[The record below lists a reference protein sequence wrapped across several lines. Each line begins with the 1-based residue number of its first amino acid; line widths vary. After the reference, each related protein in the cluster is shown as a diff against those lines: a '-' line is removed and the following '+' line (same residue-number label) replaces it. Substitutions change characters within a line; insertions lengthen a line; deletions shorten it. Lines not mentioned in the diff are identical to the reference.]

1 MKLKDLSKELNISI
15 STISRV
21 LSNDQNLKVK
31 EETRN
36 VIIETAI
43 KNGYKFKNNIN
54 DVLIVTSYKKQV
66 ESDDP
71 YYLTLRNLIEK
82 ELVKNHFNFRV
93 VEYSSFI
100 SFKKYNIFLGSFND
114 EQLENIR
121 NNKKINI
128 LCDSFT
134 NKENIDCV
142 SFDYKH
148 SVYTVL
154 DTFINKGH
162 TNIGFIGGK
171 DNNSKLDFREEYFRK
186 YMKDTNLLNDD
197 YIYIDNFN
205 SKTGYDG
212 VKKIFKKKI
221 NPTALFV
228 ANDSIAMGCYKA
240 LKEMKKKIPS
250 EVSIIGFNNSEFSE
264 FMIPPLSSV
273 QIFINH
279 IVKESVLL
287 LLEHSE
293 SKRKYSKKIILNT
306 KLLLRES
313 V

>member
-1 MKLKDLSKELNISI
+1 MKLKDLANELNISI

-21 LSNDQNLKVK
+21 LSNDKNLKVK
-31 EETRN
+31 DETRN
-36 VIIETAI
+36 IIIETAI
-43 KNGYKFKNNIN
+43 KNGYKFKNKGN

-71 YYLTLRNLIEK
+71 YYLSLRDLIEK
-82 ELVKNHFNFRV
+82 ELIKNHFSFKV

-100 SFKKYNIFLGSFND
+100 NFKKYNIFLGAFTD
-114 EQLENIR
+114 EQLETIR
-121 NNKKINI
+121 NNKKTNI

-142 SFDYKH
+142 SFDYKY

-162 TNIGFIGGK
+162 TKIAFIGGK

-186 YMKDTNLLNDD
+186 YMTNYKLLDEKF
-197 YIYIDNFN
+197 IYIDNFN

-212 VKKIFKKKI
+212 VKQIFS
-221 NPTALFV
+221 NTNQPTAIFV

-240 LKEMKKKIPS
+240 LKEEKKKIPN
-250 EVSIIGFNNSEFSE
+250 EVAIIGFNNLEFSE

-273 QIFINH
+273 QIFMNH
-279 IVKESVLL
+279 IVKETILL
-287 LLEHSE
+287 LKENID
-293 SKRKYSKKIILNT
+293 SKRKYSKKIIINT
-306 KLLLRES
+306 KLLIRES
-313 V
+313 I